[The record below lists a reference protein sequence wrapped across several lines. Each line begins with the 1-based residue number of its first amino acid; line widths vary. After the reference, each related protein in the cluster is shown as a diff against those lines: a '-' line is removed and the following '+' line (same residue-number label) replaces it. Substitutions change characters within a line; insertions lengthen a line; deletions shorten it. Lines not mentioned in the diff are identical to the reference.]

1 MFASTA
7 PGLRFFVLLLSQA
20 ADPQQLPPLA
30 VLHQQQEPCAGL
42 SDTYWVSSFAKKQLY
57 DHPGDN
63 DTCVARTAFPSCL
76 PCPP

>member
-1 MFASTA
+1 M
-7 PGLRFFVLLLSQA
+7 LLLSQA

-42 SDTYWVSSFAKKQLY
+42 SDTYWVSSFAKKRLY

-63 DTCVARTAFPSCL
+63 DT
-76 PCPP
+76 